1 MKVYI
6 LHRLENSGC
15 CEADGGDSYYT
26 EIFGV
31 FSTEK
36 KAKAFIK
43 KDRYL
48 KEWECTITQK
58 ELDGGPS
65 NV

>member
-6 LHRLENSGC
+6 LHQLENTGC
-15 CEADGGDSYYT
+15 CDETGDHYET
-26 EIFGV
+26 EIIGV

-48 KEWECTITQK
+48 KEWQCTITPK
-58 ELDGGPS
+58 ELDGGNS